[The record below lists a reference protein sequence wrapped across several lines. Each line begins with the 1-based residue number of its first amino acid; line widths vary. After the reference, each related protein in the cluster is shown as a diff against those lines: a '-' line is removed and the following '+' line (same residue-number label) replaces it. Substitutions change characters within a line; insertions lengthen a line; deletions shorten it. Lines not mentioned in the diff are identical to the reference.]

1 MSDGVW
7 MRSPSAA
14 GPGNLGAATRGALL
28 DALLESIDDA
38 VFSHDADLQIITWN
52 RSAERIFGYPEH
64 EIVGQQSL
72 VLFPEHLRSEVKLL
86 LDTVGDGDRVDHYE
100 TEVQRKDGM
109 PVPISLS
116 LCPVFDD
123 QRRLVASVA
132 IARDITEQR
141 LAQATLAEIETRIR
155 EAEALAHVGGWLW
168 DIRTGA
174 VQWSDELHRIHGID
188 PLEFEGTFEA
198 HVSCIHPD
206 DRPRV
211 QERMHEAVATARPF
225 EEEYRVVRPDGEQRW
240 VFARAEPTIGSTG
253 AVVGLRGIGQ
263 DMTARRRP
271 REEER

>member
-1 MSDGVW
+1 MT
-7 MRSPSAA
+7 SPCAT
-14 GPGNLGAATRGALL
+14 GPSNLTGTIQGALF
-28 DALLESIDDA
+28 DAVLESIDDA
-38 VFSHDADLQIITWN
+38 VFSHDAGLRIVTWN

-64 EIVGQQSL
+64 EILGQQSL
-72 VLFPEHLRSEVKLL
+72 VLFPEHLRPEVKLL

-100 TEVQRKDGM
+100 IEIQRKDRM

-116 LCPVFDD
+116 LCPVFDV

-168 DIRTGA
+168 DIGTNS

-188 PLEFEGTFEA
+188 PLEFEGTLEA
-198 HVSCIHPD
+198 HLRCVHPD
-206 DRPRV
+206 DRQRV
-211 QERMHEAVATARPF
+211 QERMHEAVAALRPF
-225 EEEYRVVRPDGEQRW
+225 EDEYRIVRPDGGQRW
-240 VFARAEPTIGSTG
+240 VFARAELTIGSTG
-253 AVVGLRGIGQ
+253 AAVGLRGIGQ

-271 REEER
+271 LEG